1 MSVNPELGTAPRP
14 DVTGVGKYANADTLL
29 GINRTAANPLTN
41 LTVHWDFPEDKFPPA
56 DYDVQASFH
65 ADFQQK
71 LPATDRLE
79 TGIAGVVAAATFT
92 LDFSEFISEGTGTPT
107 VELVDKDWATIFV
120 RIRASDV
127 GTWSETCQ
135 TTLRPPQNVP
145 PLS

>member
-41 LTVHWDFPEDKFPPA
+41 LTVHWDFPEDKYPPA
-56 DYDVQASFH
+56 DYDVEASFH
-65 ADFQQK
+65 DTFEYEK
-71 LPATDRLE
+71 PATDRLE

-92 LDFSEFISEGTGTPT
+92 LDFSEFVSEGTGTPT
-107 VELVDKDWATIFV
+107 VELVDKPWAMIYV

-127 GTWSETCQ
+127 GTWSETLM
-135 TTLRPPQNVP
+135 TTVGPQPNVP
-145 PLS
+145 ALS